1 MKIRILLTGMCAA
14 AILTASLAGCSV
26 SVTTTETTKEPDQGS
41 QTESSSK
48 QEDATAAK
56 DEYFYLSQ
64 GEVDSP
70 EWFTK
75 LDATKDCDQM
85 IVVAGVG
92 ETTAYV
98 TMHEKDENGKW
109 KMILSTPG
117 YTGLEGMGKA
127 DCNHAITPIGTF
139 TIDKAFGLADDPGC
153 QMEYTKCDDSY
164 YWSADTRE
172 GMQFNRLVKIED
184 YPDLDVNASEHI
196 ADYVYEYQ
204 YCLNM
209 GYNSEDIPENGC
221 CFFFH
226 CQGRVRPYTG
236 GCVAINEPSMKY
248 LMQRVK
254 PDCKIT
260 IDKRENL
267 GLNELPRV

>member
-1 MKIRILLTGMCAA
+1 MNIKMLLAGMCAA

-26 SVTTTETTKEPDQGS
+26 SVTTTETTKEPDQVS

-48 QEDATAAK
+48 QNDATAEK

-153 QMEYTKCDDSY
+153 QMEYTKCNDSY

-172 GMQFNRLVKIED
+172 
-184 YPDLDVNASEHI
+184 
-196 ADYVYEYQ
+196 
-204 YCLNM
+204 
-209 GYNSEDIPENGC
+209 
-221 CFFFH
+221 
-226 CQGRVRPYTG
+226 
-236 GCVAINEPSMKY
+236 
-248 LMQRVK
+248 
-254 PDCKIT
+254 
-260 IDKRENL
+260 
-267 GLNELPRV
+267 